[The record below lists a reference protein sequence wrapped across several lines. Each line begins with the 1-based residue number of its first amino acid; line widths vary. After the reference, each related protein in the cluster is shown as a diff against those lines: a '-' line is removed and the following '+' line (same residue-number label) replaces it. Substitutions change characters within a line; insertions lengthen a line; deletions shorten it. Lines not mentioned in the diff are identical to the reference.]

1 MSRRFSFSCSTLF
14 VFLCLS
20 AGGAAD
26 GGQIIGQFTDPAD
39 AGVEESVDIVSARI
53 EQDGGLLTFVIEA
66 RGPIPTSNPPPN
78 EQITYLWLVDADNN
92 PLTGQPH
99 EHLGTEFNV
108 RAVISEIYGGGFV
121 DVTGGL
127 PGGGSGAVQIQGNS
141 VKITIGLAQVANPA
155 VFHWACDAF
164 HAVDNSAVSAN
175 HETQVAPATPLPYVP
190 PARVTVTTP
199 LLMLSPSGPAT
210 GALKVEL
217 RDAAGNLL
225 PNDLYHLSFHSSNDA
240 VATVDGTGLVTA
252 HAIPIRFEDTPVVE
266 VSADGL
272 AADNVA
278 VIRVTDDNLGVT
290 HETYAGSRVTFYLP
304 PTIEGVDLDA
314 ITRDF
319 QVVEA
324 TDLAYAAQH
333 DLMGAFQFRGGTQF
347 FALDVASDPVT
358 TPCGISGN
366 PVRLGWLFG
375 QAIHNSCYIVNVPE
389 HRVPQ
394 WGVIFHEMGH
404 NFTWASWGFGQF
416 CTASD
421 ANGWKYSEALASMA
435 GAWSWYRL
443 DRCSAAQLRDDVIDG
458 IAEPFPNIDP
468 ARRTALADY
477 QSAGASYDQVNVEV
491 ICDILWEMYDD
502 YTAKAWYDLFS
513 TFFPPAEP
521 LPVVLNG
528 DMAQATWLVA
538 ALSASAGEDLRSRFA
553 AEFGFPIDDEAWPEM
568 LAAAQARIASRS
580 WQIPLLNDLD
590 CDADLDLVDFAAVVG
605 CLSGPNTA
613 VPHSFCRHADS
624 DADGNLDLA
633 DFARFQNGF
642 TGNTGF

>member
-26 GGQIIGQFTDPAD
+26 GGQIIGQLTDPAD
-39 AGVEESVDIVSARI
+39 AGVEEFVDILSARI
-53 EQDGGLLTFVIEA
+53 EQDGGLLTFVIET

-78 EQITYLWLVDADNN
+78 EQITYLWLVDADSNQ
-92 PLTGQPH
+92 LTGQPH

-164 HAVDNSAVSAN
+164 HAVDNIAVSAN

-199 LLMLSPSGPAT
+199 LLMLSPSGPVT
-210 GALKVEL
+210 GSLEVEL
-217 RDAAGNLL
+217 RDAAGELL
-225 PNDLYHLSFHSSNDA
+225 PNDLYHLSFRSSNDA

-252 HAIPIRFEDTPVVE
+252 HTVPIRFEDTPVVE

-272 AADNVA
+272 TADNVA
-278 VIRVTDDNLGVT
+278 VIRVTGDNLGVT

-333 DLMGAFQFRGGTQF
+333 DLTGAFPFRGGTQF
-347 FALDVASDPVT
+347 FALDVASDPIT

-375 QAIHNSCYIVNVPE
+375 QPIHNSCYIINIPE

-416 CTASD
+416 CMASD
-421 ANGWKYSEALASMA
+421 AHGWKYSEALASMA
-435 GAWSWYRL
+435 GAWSWHRL
-443 DRCSAAQLRDDVIDG
+443 DRCSAARLRDDVVDG
-458 IAEPFPNIDP
+458 LAEPFPNIDP

-477 QSAGASYDQVNVEV
+477 QSAGANYDQVTVEV

-502 YTAKAWYDLFS
+502 YTAKVWYDLFS

-568 LAAAQARIASRS
+568 LAAAQARIASRP
-580 WQIPLLNDLD
+580 WQAPLPNDLD
-590 CDADLDLVDFAAVVG
+590 CDADIDLIDFAAVVG

>member
-1 MSRRFSFSCSTLF
+1 M
-14 VFLCLS
+14 
-20 AGGAAD
+20 
-26 GGQIIGQFTDPAD
+26 
-39 AGVEESVDIVSARI
+39 
-53 EQDGGLLTFVIEA
+53 
-66 RGPIPTSNPPPN
+66 
-78 EQITYLWLVDADNN
+78 
-92 PLTGQPH
+92 
-99 EHLGTEFNV
+99 
-108 RAVISEIYGGGFV
+108 ISEIYGGGFV

-155 VFHWACDAF
+155 TFHWACDAF
-164 HAVDNSAVSAN
+164 HAVDNISVSAN
-175 HETQVAPATPLPYVP
+175 HETQVAPATPLSYVP

-210 GALKVEL
+210 GSLEVEL
-217 RDAAGNLL
+217 RDAAGELL

-252 HAIPIRFEDTPVVE
+252 HTVPIRFEDTPVVE

-272 AADNVA
+272 TADNVA
-278 VIRVTDDNLGVT
+278 VIRVTADNLGVT
-290 HETYAGSRVTFYLP
+290 HETYAGSRVSFYLP

-333 DLMGAFQFRGGTQF
+333 DLMGAFPFRGGTQF
-347 FALDVASDPVT
+347 FALDVANDPVT

-375 QAIHNSCYIVNVPE
+375 QPIHNSCYIINIPE

-416 CTASD
+416 CMASD
-421 ANGWKYSEALASMA
+421 TNGWKYSEALASMA

-443 DRCSAAQLRDDVIDG
+443 DRCGLAILPANIESVAEHYASRDPT
-458 IAEPFPNIDP
+458 A
-468 ARRTALADY
+468 RTALSDY
-477 QSAGASYDQVNVEV
+477 VNAGAIYNDLTPDV
-491 ICDILWEMYDD
+491 ICDILWEIFDHYGPE
-502 YTAKAWYDLFS
+502 AWHGLFS
-513 TFFPPAEP
+513 AFFPPAEP

-538 ALSASAGEDLRSRFA
+538 ALSASAGEDLRSRFT
-553 AEFGFPIDDEAWPEM
+553 AEFGFSIDDEAWPEM
-568 LAAAQARIASRS
+568 LAAAQARIASRP
-580 WQIPLLNDLD
+580 WQIPLPNDLD

-624 DADGNLDLA
+624 DSDGDRDLA
-633 DFARFQNGF
+633 DVARFQNGF
-642 TGNTGF
+642 TGNLGF

>member
-1 MSRRFSFSCSTLF
+1 MSRRFTFSCSTLF
-14 VFLCLS
+14 GFLCLS
-20 AGGAAD
+20 AGGTAN
-26 GGQIIGQFTDPAD
+26 GGQIIGELTDPAD
-39 AGVEESVDIVSARI
+39 SGVEESVDILSARI
-53 EQDGGLLTFVIEA
+53 EQDGGLLAFVIET

-108 RAVISEIYGGGFV
+108 RAVISEAYGGGFV

-164 HAVDNSAVSAN
+164 HAVDNIAVSAN

-199 LLMLSPSGPAT
+199 LLMLSPSAPAT
-210 GALKVEL
+210 GALEVEL
-217 RDAAGNLL
+217 CDAAGKLL
-225 PNDLYHLSFHSSNDA
+225 PNDLYHLSFRSSNDA
-240 VATVDGTGLVTA
+240 VATVDETGLVTA
-252 HAIPIRFEDTPVVE
+252 HAVPIRFEDTPVVE

-272 AADNVA
+272 TADNVA

-347 FALDVASDPVT
+347 FALDVASDPIT

-375 QAIHNSCYIVNVPE
+375 QPVHNSCYIINVPE

-416 CTASD
+416 CMASD
-421 ANGWKYSEALASMA
+421 TNGWKYSEALATMA

-458 IAEPFPNIDP
+458 IAEQFPDIDP

-477 QSAGASYDQVNVEV
+477 QSAGANYNQVNVEV

-528 DMAQATWLVA
+528 DTAQATWLVA

-605 CLSGPNTA
+605 CLSGPNAA

-624 DADGNLDLA
+624 DADGDLDLA

-642 TGNTGF
+642 TGKTGF